1 MAMDIKID
9 KDKKLI
15 EKTVTGQLSP
25 ELCMMV
31 IYEIATIVNM
41 HKDYGILIDIR
52 DTDPVTEMYDMLS
65 IASEISKHGAE
76 FTNKIAFLVP
86 RIEDRIRTIE
96 LWKSCIQAKGFEYD
110 RFFDREAALEWLGV

>member
-1 MAMDIKID
+1 MDIKID

-41 HKDYGILIDIR
+41 HKDYGILIDKH
-52 DTDPVTEMYDMLS
+52 DFGLHVSLS
-65 IASEISKHGAE
+65 VQLH
-76 FTNKIAFLVP
+76 
-86 RIEDRIRTIE
+86 
-96 LWKSCIQAKGFEYD
+96 
-110 RFFDREAALEWLGV
+110 ALLNGYYSDATVD